1 MTPVVKMEFP
11 TGTTV
16 ADLDFGA
23 LSEAMVG
30 DDVFVGA
37 GTYTAAELAAVM
49 ATQDALA
56 DALDILSAFGELA
69 EKPGKLESKLNKLKT
84 RNFIVPGKRTNAAEI
99 SLVGLGQ
106 KQKAYLESTA
116 FSSTETTVILVNTER
131 DRAVVLNGMRWTVEW
146 SGEVD
151 GLFTVVL
158 STEFSGSTS
167 ERIFLYKDIPVVSGT

>member
-1 MTPVVKMEFP
+1 MTPVEKMEFP

-16 ADLDFGA
+16 ADMDFSA

-56 DALDILSAFGELA
+56 DELEDKLSAFGELA

-84 RNFIVPGKRTNAAEI
+84 RNYIVPGKRTNAAEI

-158 STEFSGSTS
+158 ATEFSGSTS
-167 ERIFLYKDIPVVSGT
+167 GRVYLYKDIRS